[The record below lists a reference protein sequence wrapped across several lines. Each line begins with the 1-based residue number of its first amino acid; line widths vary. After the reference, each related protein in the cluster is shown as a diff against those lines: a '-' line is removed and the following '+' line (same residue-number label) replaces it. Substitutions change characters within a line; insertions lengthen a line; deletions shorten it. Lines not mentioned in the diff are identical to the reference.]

1 MCYQSI
7 LKCGFLCTGMV
18 KTIQGNGTSVYLEV
32 FSLPTAHVGTF
43 LQQIPAPLGLG
54 TVELED
60 GSSTI
65 GFICEGYVA
74 ECGPGIEDITH
85 LGSWH
90 QYLNSKSTS

>member
-1 MCYQSI
+1 
-7 LKCGFLCTGMV
+7 MV
-18 KTIQGNGTSVYLEV
+18 KTTDGNGSSFYLEL
-32 FSLPTAHVGTF
+32 FNLPTENVGKF

-54 TVELED
+54 TVDLED

-74 ECGPGIEDITH
+74 KGGPGIEDITH

-90 QYLNSKSTS
+90 DYLKSKMAS

>member
-1 MCYQSI
+1 
-7 LKCGFLCTGMV
+7 MV
-18 KTIQGNGTSVYLEV
+18 KTTQGNGTSVYLEV
-32 FSLPTAHVGTF
+32 FSLPATNVGAF

-54 TVELED
+54 SVELED

-74 ECGPGIEDITH
+74 EGGPGVEDITH

-90 QYLNSKSTS
+90 EYLKSKTAS